1 MYKQAL
7 KIALQAHDGQYR
19 KDGKTPYIIHPIRVA
34 NYFKD
39 DLKKTIAI
47 LHDVAE
53 DTKQDLSMFSKE
65 VTDIVK
71 LLTNKEEYMSYIN
84 KIAKN
89 EIAREIKI
97 ADITDNLSDDCSE
110 SQIKKY
116 NKALKILIGNIC

>member
-7 KIALQAHDGQYR
+7 RIALQAHDGQYR

-34 NYFKD
+34 NYFNS
-39 DLKKTIAI
+39 DLKRTIAI

-53 DTKQDLSMFSKE
+53 DTKQDLSMFPKE
-65 VTDIVK
+65 VLDIIK
-71 LLTNKEEYMSYIN
+71 LLTKTGDYMSYIS

-89 EIAREIKI
+89 KIAREIKI

-110 SQIKKY
+110 EQIKKY
-116 NKALKILIGNIC
+116 NKALKILIGNLC